1 MKPAFHYTV
10 LSALAPLVVACS
22 GAPDDDVAVLT
33 APACIEHSPTLFG
46 IDVSKWQ
53 GTINWAQVKAGG
65 VQYAFIRVSDGI
77 TTIDEK
83 FPANWAGAK
92 ANNIPRGVYQFF
104 RPNRDAIEQARIVID
119 HLDMYGM
126 GELPPVI
133 DVEATGDQTPAVVAQ
148 QVGLWIDEIETTL
161 GVRPIIY
168 SGSYFWD
175 DNVKSTAFSDYPF
188 WIAHYTSASC
198 PRLPAAWAD
207 WTFWQYSSTGT
218 VSGISGDCD
227 MNRYA
232 GTLEELLD
240 LVPDETCRL
249 DPDWRACS
257 DDVASACVDGQIE
270 TSACG
275 PGRSCVGLEC
285 AIDAARAAARGGRA
299 HARAAARGGRAHAR
313 AAARGGRAHA
323 RAAARDCR
331 AHTRGRRA
339 RARHERRRDLDR
351 ARRRHHRGHPVA
363 HHQPPRGGPGRRLRW
378 RFERRCAGLA
388 LLLALLY
395 LLSFERTSQRPT
407 P

>member
-1 MKPAFHYTV
+1 MKLA
-10 LSALAPLVVACS
+10 LSLMFSASLLAVGCS
-22 GAPDDDVAVLT
+22 QAPDDVAVFT
-33 APACIEHSPTLFG
+33 APACVEHSPTLFG

-53 GTINWAQVKAGG
+53 GTINWAQVKGAG

-104 RPNRDAIEQARIVID
+104 RPNRDAIEQAQIVID

-175 DNVKSTAFSDYPF
+175 DNVKSSAFSDYPF

-198 PRLPAAWAD
+198 PRLPAAWSD
-207 WTFWQYSSTGT
+207 WTFWQYSSSGT
-218 VSGISGDCD
+218 VAGISGDCD

-257 DDVASACVDGQIE
+257 DDVASSCVDGQIE
-270 TSACG
+270 TTACG

-285 AIDAARAAARGGRA
+285 AIDAPEPQPEVVEPTPEPQPEVAEPTPEVVEPQPEIIEPQPDIAEPTPEILEPDTIAETSTQPDATTTTGTPTRTISRREIVPAEGCASGTGGA
-299 HARAAARGGRAHAR
+299 SA
-313 AAARGGRAHA
+313 
-323 RAAARDCR
+323 
-331 AHTRGRRA
+331 
-339 RARHERRRDLDR
+339 
-351 ARRRHHRGHPVA
+351 
-363 HHQPPRGGPGRRLRW
+363 
-378 RFERRCAGLA
+378 LA

-395 LLSFERTSQRPT
+395 FVSFERTSQRPT